1 MKIVLT
7 TGLVV
12 ASVATGIYLEKKYQV
27 SEKVLGFGDRFLK
40 KGEEILEEEEVKEE
54 KTPSKSEKK

>member
-1 MKIVLT
+1 MKMVMT

-27 SEKVLGFGDRFLK
+27 SEKLLGFGDRFLK
-40 KGEEILEEEEVKEE
+40 KGEEIIEEEVKEE
-54 KTPSKSEKK
+54 EKAKEPKK